1 MDIRFTVFRI
11 FAATIFTE
19 HEKDTSCCSAVLF
32 YTDLSYDVLLLA
44 ASVLARDT
52 KKVTANSGQSLWT
65 WTYSSASFYAAW
77 SCICAGLE
85 NGASCGRVEP
95 LLLFRISCLQH
106 LCLTRKWR
114 QPDLWQDRALDVY
127 LLVSIF
133 ACSTCAGYGDGACCG
148 KEELMVLDLLYSI
161 FDCCICA
168 GHEIFAT
175 CFRAE
180 IEAEA
185 KR

>member
-65 WTYSSASFYAAW
+65 WTYSSALFMLH
-77 SCICAGLE
+77 GP
-85 NGASCGRVEP
+85 AS
-95 LLLFRISCLQH
+95 
-106 LCLTRKWR
+106 
-114 QPDLWQDRALDVY
+114 
-127 LLVSIF
+127 
-133 ACSTCAGYGDGACCG
+133 
-148 KEELMVLDLLYSI
+148 VLDLKMVPAV
-161 FDCCICA
+161 A
-168 GHEIFAT
+168 G
-175 CFRAE
+175 
-180 IEAEA
+180 
-185 KR
+185 